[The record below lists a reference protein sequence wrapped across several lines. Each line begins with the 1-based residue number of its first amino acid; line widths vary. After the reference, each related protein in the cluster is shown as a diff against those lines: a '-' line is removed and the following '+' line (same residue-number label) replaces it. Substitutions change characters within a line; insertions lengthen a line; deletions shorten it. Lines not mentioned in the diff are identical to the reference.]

1 MMVDDSMAVNVQL
14 ETQKVRETSTGRMKL
29 LLERILSPKD
39 LAMKTTDD
47 KAVTVL
53 AVTGNPGTAQRLSE
67 LFRRTRWNLA
77 LATSCGDA
85 RRQLEQN
92 PPSVILCD
100 AKLSD
105 GNWREVLEKLRA
117 LENPPNMIVTSN
129 QADENLW
136 TEVLSEGAFDLLPRP
151 FERTELFRVV
161 SLAWRDWWH
170 HHESAR
176 AATA

>member
-1 MMVDDSMAVNVQL
+1 
-14 ETQKVRETSTGRMKL
+14 
-29 LLERILSPKD
+29 
-39 LAMKTTDD
+39 MKTTDD
-47 KAVTVL
+47 NAVSVL

-77 LATSCGDA
+77 LASNCGEA
-85 RRQLEQN
+85 RRQLERS
-92 PPSVILCD
+92 PPAVILCD

-105 GNWREVLEKLRA
+105 GNWREVLDKLRA
-117 LENPPNMIVTSN
+117 LDNPPKMIVTSN

-136 TEVLSEGAFDLLPRP
+136 TEVLAEGAFDLLPRP

-170 HHESAR
+170 RHESAR
-176 AATA
+176 VATA